1 MWLSAFGYKWLEP
14 LPPSALHVVVLP
26 GLEGWGRMAEVW
38 GGAVLKGGEIG
49 WDGGGEDL
57 SVDHH
62 LGPGGLW

>member
-1 MWLSAFGYKWLEP
+1 M
-14 LPPSALHVVVLP
+14 
-26 GLEGWGRMAEVW
+26 GWV
-38 GGAVLKGGEIG
+38 VLKGGEIG